1 MPQDKSLQMNQ
12 TIETAIL
19 QLQQSPTPE
28 QLAHTLTVVRRC
40 MQAGGPG
47 IRAGDAVQWLWL
59 VAVEPVP
66 GGGQVQPRVVTTA
79 DGASWWYA
87 FTSFEEQMKS
97 PDTVKSTFLADID
110 KLFAA
115 AISAPEIAGIIV
127 NPWHCTLQLDKELIR
142 IIQPG
147 RAD

>member
-28 QLAHTLTVVRRC
+28 QLAHTLTV
-40 MQAGGPG
+40 
-47 IRAGDAVQWLWL
+47 
-59 VAVEPVP
+59 VP

-115 AISAPEIAGIIV
+115 ALSAPEIAGIIV

-147 RAD
+147 RAG

>member
-28 QLAHTLTVVRRC
+28 QLAHTDRRPPLY
-40 MQAGGPG
+40 AGRRAVDRGRRACPRW
-47 IRAGDAVQWLWL
+47 RAGA
-59 VAVEPVP
+59 A
-66 GGGQVQPRVVTTA
+66 RVVTTA

-115 AISAPEIAGIIV
+115 ALSAPEIAGIIV

-147 RAD
+147 RAG

>member
-1 MPQDKSLQMNQ
+1 MKMKEDENRRLNQ
-12 TIETAIL
+12 ALEDAV
-19 QLQQSPTPE
+19 QALQQAPTQE
-28 QLAHTLTVVRRC
+28 QLAHTLTVVRRV
-40 MQAGGPG
+40 MQAGG
-47 IRAGDAVQWLWL
+47 QWI

-79 DGASWWYA
+79 DGANWWYA

-115 AISAPEIAGIIV
+115 ALSAPEIAGIIV

-147 RAD
+147 RAS

>member
-28 QLAHTLTVVRRC
+28 QLAHTLPAC
-40 MQAGGPG
+40 
-47 IRAGDAVQWLWL
+47 LH
-59 VAVEPVP
+59 
-66 GGGQVQPRVVTTA
+66 TA
-79 DGASWWYA
+79 ADDASWWYA

-115 AISAPEIAGIIV
+115 ALSAPEIAGIIV

-147 RAD
+147 RAG

>member
-1 MPQDKSLQMNQ
+1 MGFLVITVPLLFLPHM
-12 TIETAIL
+12 
-19 QLQQSPTPE
+19 
-28 QLAHTLTVVRRC
+28 HT
-40 MQAGGPG
+40 GNS
-47 IRAGDAVQWLWL
+47 
-59 VAVEPVP
+59 
-66 GGGQVQPRVVTTA
+66 GGQVQPRVVTTA
-79 DGASWWYA
+79 DGASWWDA

-115 AISAPEIAGIIV
+115 ALSAPEIAGIIV

-147 RAD
+147 RAG

>member
-1 MPQDKSLQMNQ
+1 MKMKEDENRRLNRALEDAVQGLQKAPSQ
-12 TIETAIL
+12 
-19 QLQQSPTPE
+19 E
-28 QLAHTLTVVRRC
+28 QLAHALTVVRRV
-40 MQAGGPG
+40 MQAGG
-47 IRAGDAVQWLWL
+47 QWI

-115 AISAPEIAGIIV
+115 ALSAPEIAGIIV

-147 RAD
+147 RAG

>member
-40 MQAGGPG
+40 MQAGGRGGGPG
-47 IRAGDAVQWLWL
+47 RAA
-59 VAVEPVP
+59 PVP

-115 AISAPEIAGIIV
+115 ALSAPEIAGIIV

-147 RAD
+147 RAG

>member
-40 MQAGGPG
+40 MQAGG
-47 IRAGDAVQWLWL
+47 QWI

-110 KLFAA
+110 KTVCRSALRTGNRGHYCKSVALHPAA
-115 AISAPEIAGIIV
+115 G
-127 NPWHCTLQLDKELIR
+127 
-142 IIQPG
+142 
-147 RAD
+147 

>member
-12 TIETAIL
+12 TIETAIF

-40 MQAGGPG
+40 MQAGG
-47 IRAGDAVQWLWL
+47 QWI

-115 AISAPEIAGIIV
+115 ALSAPEIAGIIV

-142 IIQPG
+142 IIQPA
-147 RAD
+147 RAG

>member
-12 TIETAIL
+12 TIETAIFAAAAVPYPGAA
-19 QLQQSPTPE
+19 SP
-28 QLAHTLTVVRRC
+28 HTDRRPPLY
-40 MQAGGPG
+40 AGR
-47 IRAGDAVQWLWL
+47 RAVDRGRRACSP
-59 VAVEPVP
+59 VA
-66 GGGQVQPRVVTTA
+66 GRCRPRVVTTA

-115 AISAPEIAGIIV
+115 ALSATG
-127 NPWHCTLQLDKELIR
+127 KS
-142 IIQPG
+142 
-147 RAD
+147 RALL

>member
-40 MQAGGPG
+40 MQAGG
-47 IRAGDAVQWLWL
+47 QWI

-66 GGGQVQPRVVTTA
+66 GGGQVQPQVVTTA

-97 PDTVKSTFLADID
+97 PDTVKRPS
-110 KLFAA
+110 
-115 AISAPEIAGIIV
+115 SQ
-127 NPWHCTLQLDKELIR
+127 TLTSCLPQRSPHRKS
-142 IIQPG
+142 
-147 RAD
+147 RALL

>member
-1 MPQDKSLQMNQ
+1 MPQDRSLQLNQ

-40 MQAGGPG
+40 MQA
-47 IRAGDAVQWLWL
+47 
-59 VAVEPVP
+59 
-66 GGGQVQPRVVTTA
+66 GGQVQPRVVTTA

-115 AISAPEIAGIIV
+115 ALSAPEIAGIIV

-147 RAD
+147 RAG

>member
-1 MPQDKSLQMNQ
+1 MG
-12 TIETAIL
+12 
-19 QLQQSPTPE
+19 
-28 QLAHTLTVVRRC
+28 
-40 MQAGGPG
+40 AG
-47 IRAGDAVQWLWL
+47 
-59 VAVEPVP
+59 EPVP

-115 AISAPEIAGIIV
+115 ALSAPEIAGIIV

-147 RAD
+147 RAG

>member
-40 MQAGGPG
+40 MQAGG
-47 IRAGDAVQWLWL
+47 QWI

-66 GGGQVQPRVVTTA
+66 GGG
-79 DGASWWYA
+79 
-87 FTSFEEQMKS
+87 
-97 PDTVKSTFLADID
+97 
-110 KLFAA
+110 
-115 AISAPEIAGIIV
+115 
-127 NPWHCTLQLDKELIR
+127 HCTLQLDKELIR

-147 RAD
+147 RAG

>member
-28 QLAHTLTVVRRC
+28 QRRC
-40 MQAGGPG
+40 MQTGG
-47 IRAGDAVQWLWL
+47 QWI

-97 PDTVKSTFLADID
+97 PDTVK
-110 KLFAA
+110 
-115 AISAPEIAGIIV
+115 
-127 NPWHCTLQLDKELIR
+127 
-142 IIQPG
+142 
-147 RAD
+147 

>member
-1 MPQDKSLQMNQ
+1 
-12 TIETAIL
+12 
-19 QLQQSPTPE
+19 
-28 QLAHTLTVVRRC
+28 
-40 MQAGGPG
+40 
-47 IRAGDAVQWLWL
+47 
-59 VAVEPVP
+59 
-66 GGGQVQPRVVTTA
+66 VTTA

-115 AISAPEIAGIIV
+115 VLSAPEIAGIIV

-147 RAD
+147 VIRRGGFHIRPQSAVCLHQYVLNQ

>member
-1 MPQDKSLQMNQ
+1 M
-12 TIETAIL
+12 
-19 QLQQSPTPE
+19 
-28 QLAHTLTVVRRC
+28 
-40 MQAGGPG
+40 
-47 IRAGDAVQWLWL
+47 
-59 VAVEPVP
+59 
-66 GGGQVQPRVVTTA
+66 QPRVVTTA

-115 AISAPEIAGIIV
+115 ALSAPEIAGIIV

-147 RAD
+147 CAD